1 MAVETLAAFRA
12 APKGEN
18 LHPIIIAT
26 KGTDGE
32 IYIAETNP
40 ATGALI
46 TETTL
51 TPPAGGFAT
60 ETTSAAILAAVD
72 GVETLIGTTNTNT
85 ANIKTAVDLTTTA
98 VNAVTVAVAAA
109 AKPEYARANAAVLH
123 NFAVTPVVATL
134 FTTVIASIAAKAVRW
149 QFANTS
155 GSWMQIASGAI
166 GSEFIFCQIPPGGA
180 AEVDKMLIATTRIS
194 VTSDENVASGKLSVC
209 SFV

>member
-1 MAVETLAAFRA
+1 MTLYIYPPLGTITISPAV
-12 APKGEN
+12 
-18 LHPIIIAT
+18 
-26 KGTDGE
+26 GTD
-32 IYIAETNP
+32 
-40 ATGALI
+40 
-46 TETTL
+46 
-51 TPPAGGFAT
+51 FAT
-60 ETTSAAILAAVD
+60 ETTLAAVETAVD
-72 GVETLIGTTNTNT
+72 GLETLITSTNTKLDTLHADVDGIETLIGTTNTNT